1 MLFPVLKYT
10 KTIKGKRITPDKLRA
25 TACTLMSTQGV
36 PIQVIKEMVGHEN
49 IQTTTR
55 YVGVLEKEKENATNV
70 LDNNLF

>member
-1 MLFPVLKYT
+1 
-10 KTIKGKRITPDKLRA
+10 
-25 TACTLMSTQGV
+25 MSTQGV

-70 LDNNLF
+70 LDSNLF